1 MVPRKKKSFG
11 LRLWTRESKK
21 SWNFPPFF
29 LSFFRISN
37 GEWFQIWFRF
47 FWFELGWLKRSFWN
61 PKKLYLKPFLEWIEF
76 NKTSTDVCLLWT
88 SFVKA
93 TFLNSHYQCDLSIDQ
108 KVAQIPPNV
117 AQKTATADFTL
128 TCYFQNG
135 PKSHQ
140 KFKIKFVTNN
150 FHKLPNLVTLA
161 TT

>member
-1 MVPRKKKSFG
+1 MYTINFADDGIRTAD
-11 LRLWTRESKK
+11 LWC
-21 SWNFPPFF
+21 P
-29 LSFFRISN
+29 
-37 GEWFQIWFRF
+37 
-47 FWFELGWLKRSFWN
+47 KRSLCRLSHN
-61 PKKLYLKPFLEWIEF
+61 HYPKKLYLKPFLEWIEF

-88 SFVKA
+88 SFVKV

-140 KFKIKFVTNN
+140 KFKINLSLTIFINCPIWLHWPLPRLSVTRCCN
-150 FHKLPNLVTLA
+150 KR
-161 TT
+161 